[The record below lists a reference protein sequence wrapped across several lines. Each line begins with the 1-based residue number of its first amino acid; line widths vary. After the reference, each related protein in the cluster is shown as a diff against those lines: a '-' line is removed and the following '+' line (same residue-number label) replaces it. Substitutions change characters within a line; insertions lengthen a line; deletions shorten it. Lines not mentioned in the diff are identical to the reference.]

1 MNYRFHYRCRNYW
14 ELLAFIEISPHRE
27 QVVELIPAGWI
38 AARVRPQ
45 FSQVDCSL
53 AVHPEFTGRGKN
65 PTKTGKFLP
74 MVNIP
79 RLIP

>member
-1 MNYRFHYRCRNYW
+1 M
-14 ELLAFIEISPHRE
+14 
-27 QVVELIPAGWI
+27 ELIPAGWI
-38 AARVRPQ
+38 AARVHPQ

-53 AVHPEFTGRGKN
+53 AVHPEFTGRGTK

-79 RLIP
+79 RLIPCVNLLT